1 MTTYYTVTHTSLTLI
16 SNIFNTLNNDGVDF
30 PKETIDLM
38 LKKAIEN
45 LERVQQATQDSAL
58 AMGLYT
64 DFSITD
70 KDEILYTRYL
80 EVWGEIHLK
89 AQVIELINQEPETI
103 QNNQLYDKLIT
114 EQLDLVGDL
123 VSISAN
129 LKFLYT
135 GITKNL
141 RAELRKFDD

>member
-1 MTTYYTVTHTSLTLI
+1 MTHTSLTLI
-16 SNIFNTLNNDGVDF
+16 SNIFNTINNEGVDF
-30 PKETIDLM
+30 PKETIDVM

-80 EVWGEIHLK
+80 EVSGEIHLK
-89 AQVIELINQEPETI
+89 TQVIELINQEPETI
-103 QNNQLYDKLIT
+103 QNRQLYDKLIA
-114 EQLDLVGDL
+114 EQLELVGDL
-123 VSISAN
+123 VGISAN
-129 LKFLYT
+129 LKILYT